1 MTPICLQRF
10 YDSLYSCLYVY
21 GSIMAWMVV
30 TTLLY
35 QCCLSEHIRGAP
47 YLDSQFIGWA
57 GTAAVLAVTVSLIL
71 VRPECHCSVSCPSDL
86 HIAIFYVIPAFQL
99 GVGILCWVVAWN
111 RRQLARQVSND
122 VFTKVPDTEE
132 EELELTEVDE
142 ENEDEEETDE
152 DGQSKTNGHTK
163 DNGITGGTVE
173 DHVL

>member
-1 MTPICLQRF
+1 
-10 YDSLYSCLYVY
+10 
-21 GSIMAWMVV
+21 
-30 TTLLY
+30 
-35 QCCLSEHIRGAP
+35 
-47 YLDSQFIGWA
+47 
-57 GTAAVLAVTVSLIL
+57 LAVTVSLTL

-122 VFTKVPDTEE
+122 VFTKVPDTDE

-142 ENEDEEETDE
+142 ENEDEEADE

-163 DNGITGGTVE
+163 DSQITGEADE